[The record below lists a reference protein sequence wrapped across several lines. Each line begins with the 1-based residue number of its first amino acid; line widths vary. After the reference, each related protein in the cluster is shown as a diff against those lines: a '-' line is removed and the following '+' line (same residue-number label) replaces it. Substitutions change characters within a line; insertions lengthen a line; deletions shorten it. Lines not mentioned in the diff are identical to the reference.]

1 VKKLKKK
8 LTTAARHY
16 YLLVFLLQFVA
27 FSWLFLAA
35 KHQPAIWGLG
45 LIAYTLG
52 LRHAFDADHIA
63 AIDNTVRKL
72 VNQRHEA
79 AGTGF
84 FFSLGHSTVVF
95 LLVIIV
101 NCSMKLFKHHL
112 PFLQD
117 VGNRIGGLVSG
128 SFLLLLA
135 FANLAILINLYQTAK
150 KSAANSEMDPELNQ
164 LLANRGFL
172 THFLMPLLNLV
183 KKSWQMYPIGFL
195 FGLGFDTA
203 TEIALL
209 AIAAS
214 SNQTLIGWNN
224 LVFPLMFAAGMNLMD
239 TTDSIMITS
248 AYRWAFSS
256 PSRKVYYN
264 LTVTLVSVIAAFLIG
279 SIELMQVA
287 ISFIKKDDLKF
298 SWLANLN
305 LNQLGIGLTFCLLA
319 IWFLTY
325 LNWQHHNAK
334 SSF

>member
-1 VKKLKKK
+1 LKRK

-16 YLLVFLLQFVA
+16 YLLVFLLQLVA
-27 FSWLFLAA
+27 FSWLFFAA
-35 KHQPAIWGLG
+35 KQQPAIWGLG

-72 VNQRHEA
+72 VNQRQEA

-101 NCSMKLFKHHL
+101 NCSMKLFKNNL

-135 FANLAILINLYQTAK
+135 FANLVILINLYQTAK
-150 KSAANSEMDPELNQ
+150 KSAINSETDPKLNQ
-164 LLANRGFL
+164 LLAKRGFL
-172 THFLMPLLNLV
+172 TRFLMPLLNLV

-287 ISFIKKDDLKF
+287 ISFIKQGDLKF

-305 LNQLGIGLTFCLLA
+305 LNQLGIDLSFCLLA
-319 IWFLTY
+319 IWLFSY
-325 LNWQHHNAK
+325 LKWQHHNAK